1 MKMQE
6 ELKPHNLSDK
16 VFCVALMS
24 AIFGLT
30 GCQKEGAA
38 EKAGQKIDQATEN
51 AGKRLEDVKQSL
63 SGKAEKTG
71 EYLDV
76 SAITAK
82 IKADIISDS
91 LLNASQIN
99 VTTTNGVVNLS
110 GIVDSKQS
118 IDRALEIARANQNAK
133 SVENSLTVK
142 TSNN

>member
-51 AGKRLEDVKQSL
+51 AGKKLEDAKHSL

-71 EYLDV
+71 EYLDD

-91 LLNASQIN
+91 LLKASQIN

-118 IDRALEIARANQNAK
+118 IDRALEIARANQNVK
-133 SVENSLTVK
+133 SVENSLAVK
-142 TSNN
+142 GIN

>member
-6 ELKPHNLSDK
+6 TLKPNNLSDK
-16 VFCVALMS
+16 VFCVVLMS
-24 AIFGLT
+24 AIFGLA
-30 GCQKEGAA
+30 GCQKEGTA
-38 EKAGQKIDQATEN
+38 EKAGKKIDQATEN
-51 AGKRLEDVKQSL
+51 TGKTLEKAKQSL

-71 EYLDV
+71 EYLDD

-110 GIVDSKQS
+110 GIVDSQQS
-118 IDRALEIARANQNAK
+118 IEKALEIARANQNAK
-133 SVENSLTVK
+133 SVESSLAVK
-142 TSNN
+142 NIK

>member
-6 ELKPHNLSDK
+6 KLKAHNLSDK
-16 VFCVALMS
+16 VFCVVLMS
-24 AIFGLT
+24 AVFGLA
-30 GCQKEGAA
+30 GCQKEGTA
-38 EKAGQKIDQATEN
+38 EKAGKKIDQATEN
-51 AGKRLEDVKQSL
+51 TGKTLEKAKQSL

-71 EYLDV
+71 EYLDD

-110 GIVDSKQS
+110 GIVDSQQS
-118 IDRALEIARANQNAK
+118 IDKALEIARANQNAK
-133 SVENSLTVK
+133 SVENSLAVK
-142 TSNN
+142 KIK